1 MASAYAR
8 PSRRGGACGLARRL
22 QHDLSARRI
31 HRGRASQPP
40 TDKQEFR
47 AACIDTITAS
57 YFRHGAIGSA
67 PAYRGLSAG
76 MHPAAALAA
85 RGRSA
90 EDPGV
95 VAAAFVPVALGL
107 LALILMVAAVQ
118 TVGAAIL
125 PGCLG
130 YRGLS
135 RAAVLK
141 VRIHLPPAGSLQT
154 LGPSP
159 LLCPGRIHE
168 EPRVRI
174 HLPVLSGIKKTLS
187 FQPFLTRGETSFVPD
202 FVPKRTHKS
211 RVQGP
216 TFRLGG
222 ESRIFFPKPPNSV
235 KHVKGYISK
244 VLWHSVG
251 MPHDCIVP
259 PEPRNP
265 SRADDYRLL
274 AIREMPVPLGWP
286 RPIGTCPTCAPLSR
300 TRRSH

>member
-47 AACIDTITAS
+47 VACIDTITAS

-67 PAYRGLSAG
+67 PTYRGLSAG

-85 RGRSA
+85 RGPSA

-141 VRIHLPPAGSLQT
+141 VRIHLPPAVSQANF
-154 LGPSP
+154 
-159 LLCPGRIHE
+159 
-168 EPRVRI
+168 
-174 HLPVLSGIKKTLS
+174 GI
-187 FQPFLTRGETSFVPD
+187 
-202 FVPKRTHKS
+202 
-211 RVQGP
+211 
-216 TFRLGG
+216 
-222 ESRIFFPKPPNSV
+222 
-235 KHVKGYISK
+235 
-244 VLWHSVG
+244 
-251 MPHDCIVP
+251 
-259 PEPRNP
+259 
-265 SRADDYRLL
+265 
-274 AIREMPVPLGWP
+274 
-286 RPIGTCPTCAPLSR
+286 APLALCR
-300 TRRSH
+300 FGKG

>member
-31 HRGRASQPP
+31 HRGRASRPP

-118 TVGAAIL
+118 TVGAVIL

-141 VRIHLPPAGSLQT
+141 VRIHLPPA
-154 LGPSP
+154 
-159 LLCPGRIHE
+159 
-168 EPRVRI
+168 
-174 HLPVLSGIKKTLS
+174 
-187 FQPFLTRGETSFVPD
+187 
-202 FVPKRTHKS
+202 KS
-211 RVQGP
+211 RANSGTDVEAARSNVVDRILKGAKPAAVPVRDHRQP
-216 TFRLGG
+216 CLPHPRHR
-222 ESRIFFPKPPNSV
+222 SRS
-235 KHVKGYISK
+235 S
-244 VLWHSVG
+244 
-251 MPHDCIVP
+251 
-259 PEPRNP
+259 
-265 SRADDYRLL
+265 SR
-274 AIREMPVPLGWP
+274 
-286 RPIGTCPTCAPLSR
+286 RP
-300 TRRSH
+300 

>member
-47 AACIDTITAS
+47 GACIDTITAS

-130 YRGLS
+130 YR
-135 RAAVLK
+135 AAVLT
-141 VRIHLPPAGSLQT
+141 VRIHLPPAASPQTIGSASHVRRSSRRLNSF
-154 LGPSP
+154 PA
-159 LLCPGRIHE
+159 
-168 EPRVRI
+168 PRFGEVR
-174 HLPVLSGIKKTLS
+174 
-187 FQPFLTRGETSFVPD
+187 
-202 FVPKRTHKS
+202 
-211 RVQGP
+211 
-216 TFRLGG
+216 FRL
-222 ESRIFFPKPPNSV
+222 R
-235 KHVKGYISK
+235 HQA
-244 VLWHSVG
+244 
-251 MPHDCIVP
+251 
-259 PEPRNP
+259 R
-265 SRADDYRLL
+265 
-274 AIREMPVPLGWP
+274 
-286 RPIGTCPTCAPLSR
+286 
-300 TRRSH
+300 